1 MFYQRTQTKREQAM
15 GTEHDKGLATSTV
28 DLHRAL
34 PGEEV
39 CPAQEALEL
48 TVNRRASELARAN
61 VQLTQ
66 EINEHRRAEGSLQGA
81 YAEIKRVKDRLQ
93 AENIYLQQEIAQE
106 YNFGQIVG
114 QSTPMLQV
122 ALRVEQV
129 AALHAPVL
137 LRGEAGTGKGV
148 VARAI
153 HNLSGRRDRPMIAVN
168 LAALPANLVESE
180 LFGWERGECTGADAR
195 QIGRLELAD
204 AGTIFLEE
212 IGELPLQSQDKL
224 LRLIRDG
231 ELERL
236 GSPRAIRIDVRVI
249 AASTRDLEQEVR
261 EGRFREDLF
270 CRLKV
275 FPITIPP
282 LWQRKEDIPLL
293 VDHFIAKYGAK
304 TGSKVT
310 VVSSDTLNA
319 LREYHWPGNVRELE
333 SVVER
338 AVITSQGGELRVPD
352 HPDRF
357 TTAEQEAEQE
367 EIKALAVLEH
377 DHILHVLQKTGW
389 RIEGEHGAA
398 GLLGLNPSTL
408 RARMRKY
415 SILRQYVH
423 GL

>member
-1 MFYQRTQTKREQAM
+1 M
-15 GTEHDKGLATSTV
+15 GTDHDKGIASLTA
-28 DLHRAL
+28 DLPRVL
-34 PGEEV
+34 PVEEV
-39 CPAQEALEL
+39 YPSQGTLDL
-48 TVNRRASELARAN
+48 SLDRRTSELARVN

-114 QSTPMLQV
+114 QSGPMLQV
-122 ALRVEQV
+122 TLRVEQV

-153 HNLSGRRDRPMIAVN
+153 HNLSGRRDRPMITVN

-180 LFGWERGECTGADAR
+180 LFGWERGECSGADAR

-212 IGELPLQSQDKL
+212 IGDLPLESQDKL

-236 GSPRAIRIDVRVI
+236 GSPRAIKIDVRVI
-249 AASTRDLEQEVR
+249 AASTRDLELEVR
-261 EGRFREDLF
+261 DGRFREDLF

-275 FPITIPP
+275 FPITVPP
-282 LWQRKEDIPLL
+282 LWQRTEDIPLL
-293 VDHFIAKYGAK
+293 VDHFIAKYSAK

-310 VVSSDTLNA
+310 AVPGGTLNA
-319 LREYHWPGNVRELE
+319 LQEYHWPGNVRELE
-333 SVVER
+333 SVIER
-338 AVITSQGGELRVPD
+338 AVITSPGSELRVPD
-352 HPDRF
+352 HQDRF
-357 TTAEQEAEQE
+357 ATTEEQAEEG

-415 SILRQYVH
+415 AILRQYVH